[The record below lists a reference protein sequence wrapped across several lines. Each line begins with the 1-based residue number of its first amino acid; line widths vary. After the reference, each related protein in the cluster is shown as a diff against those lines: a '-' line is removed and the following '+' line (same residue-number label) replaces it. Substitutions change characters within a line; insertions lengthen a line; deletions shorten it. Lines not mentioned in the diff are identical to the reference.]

1 MQHEFTGLWR
11 QKLSKKD
18 QQPKINGLSFM
29 DFIDLLD
36 YHGYSN
42 IHSLTTMEVNPL
54 KWPRKQWRFAVDLIS
69 RACNISEDET
79 RKIFDTPTS
88 ILKAFCES
96 MRKTGLVIQLQ
107 QIQMRPVTPEEITT
121 SEKTVWKQ
129 K

>member
-1 MQHEFTGLWR
+1 
-11 QKLSKKD
+11 
-18 QQPKINGLSFM
+18 
-29 DFIDLLD
+29 
-36 YHGYSN
+36 
-42 IHSLTTMEVNPL
+42 MEVNPL
-54 KWPRKQWRFAVDLIS
+54 KWSRKQWHFALDLIS

-79 RKIFDTPTS
+79 RKLFDTPTA

-107 QIQMRPVTPEEITT
+107 QIQMRPVTPDEVVT